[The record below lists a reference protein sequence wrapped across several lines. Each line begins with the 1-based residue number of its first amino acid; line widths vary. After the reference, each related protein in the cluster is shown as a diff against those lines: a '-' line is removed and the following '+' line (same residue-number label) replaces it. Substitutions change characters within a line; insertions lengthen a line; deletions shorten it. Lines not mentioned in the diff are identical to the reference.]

1 VFRRLRA
8 LATSDVTS
16 LCSGIRV
23 SDLKFLVKTIG
34 GGLGC
39 FVLGGLLLSMP
50 GVEWWRAIAAFPL
63 GLVLIALGVMASRRA
78 PPTEQD

>member
-1 VFRRLRA
+1 M
-8 LATSDVTS
+8 
-16 LCSGIRV
+16 
-23 SDLKFLVKTIG
+23 KTIG

>member
-1 VFRRLRA
+1 M
-8 LATSDVTS
+8 
-16 LCSGIRV
+16 
-23 SDLKFLVKTIG
+23 SDLKFYVKMIG

-63 GLVLIALGVMASRRA
+63 GLVLIALGVMYWRR
-78 PPTEQD
+78 EQSNDHE

>member
-1 VFRRLRA
+1 M
-8 LATSDVTS
+8 
-16 LCSGIRV
+16 SGGSGLSQLGIGCGAGHLM
-23 SDLKFLVKTIG
+23 SDLKFYVKMIG

-63 GLVLIALGVMASRRA
+63 GLVLIALGVMYWRR
-78 PPTEQD
+78 EQSNDHE